1 MTLNTVAN
9 GTYRIIAEDKQQFK
23 FILEP
28 VTDIHSG
35 YWVAVSKTY
44 YGLAGDLTALGS
56 IAKWYPAKVGDY
68 IGVWSEGE
76 NLSQEFDLVA
86 HIDNLEDA
94 MRIGRNNN
102 QKAIWDIANNT
113 EVWL

>member
-1 MTLNTVAN
+1 MTIQTIDS
-9 GTYRIIAEDKQQFK
+9 GTYRIIADNKSEFR
-23 FILEP
+23 FELEL
-28 VTDIHSG
+28 VTDITSG

-44 YGLAGDLTALGS
+44 YGLAAGLEALGS

-68 IGVWSEGE
+68 IGVWGE
-76 NLSQEFDLVA
+76 SGKLEQEFDLVA
-86 HIDNLEDA
+86 HIDKLEDA
-94 MRIGRNNN
+94 IRIGMNNN